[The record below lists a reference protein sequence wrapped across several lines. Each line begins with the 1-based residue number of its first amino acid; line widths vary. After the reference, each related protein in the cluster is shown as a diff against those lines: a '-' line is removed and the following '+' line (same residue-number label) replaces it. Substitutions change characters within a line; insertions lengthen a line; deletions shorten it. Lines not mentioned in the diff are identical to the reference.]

1 MSPGQKAKLNVRALP
16 LPGDPIT
23 AAVPPEK
30 LGDTHC
36 QRFEGGESMNKR
48 ELELFR
54 SLIGDP
60 QAVSLDTR

>member
-16 LPGDPIT
+16 LPGGPIT
-23 AAVPPEK
+23 TAVPPDK

-36 QRFEGGESMNKR
+36 QSFEGGGSMNGR

-54 SLIGDP
+54 SLIGDL
-60 QAVSLDTR
+60 QAVSLDA